1 MRLWTIQPLE
11 VLEIIKQEGEF
22 VCNPNYSDPDFKRAY
37 HWLVK
42 QMDNRGIE
50 HPYGLELP
58 IWAWYKTDWE
68 NKKPDLEQEDFSSN
82 RKNLVCIE
90 LEINDKDVLLTDF
103 YAWHYVLNDSFL
115 DSSHDEKEWDLQHEW
130 YDALAPEKR
139 QIVKEESW
147 NDIFNITPTQ
157 NEWIARG
164 REVQAIFW
172 KITKEMIKG
181 YESIPPYVKSA
192 KA

>member
-58 IWAWYKTDWE
+58 IWAWYKTEWE

-82 RKNLVCIE
+82 RNNLVCI
-90 LEINDKDVLLTDF
+90 
-103 YAWHYVLNDSFL
+103 
-115 DSSHDEKEWDLQHEW
+115 
-130 YDALAPEKR
+130 
-139 QIVKEESW
+139 
-147 NDIFNITPTQ
+147 
-157 NEWIARG
+157 
-164 REVQAIFW
+164 
-172 KITKEMIKG
+172 
-181 YESIPPYVKSA
+181 
-192 KA
+192 

>member
-1 MRLWTIQPLE
+1 MRLWTIQPIE
-11 VLEIIKQEGEF
+11 VLEIIKQKGEF
-22 VCNPNYSDPDFKRAY
+22 VCNPVYSDSDFKRAY
-37 HWLVK
+37 YWLVK
-42 QMDNRGIE
+42 QMDSRGIE

-68 NKKPDLEQEDFSSN
+68 NKKPDLEQEDFSDK
-82 RKNLVCIE
+82 RENLVCIE
-90 LEINDKDVLLTDF
+90 LEIDDKDVLLSDF

-115 DSSHDEKEWDLQHEW
+115 DSSHDEKEWDLQQGW

-139 QIVKEESW
+139 QGVKEESW

-157 NEWIARG
+157 NEWMARG
-164 REVQAIFW
+164 RDVQAVFW

-181 YESIPPYVKSA
+181 YESVHPGTKSA

>member
-22 VCNPNYSDPDFKRAY
+22 VCNPNYSDSDFKRAY

-68 NKKPDLEQEDFSSN
+68 NKKPDLEQEDFSDS

-139 QIVKEESW
+139 QIVKEES
-147 NDIFNITPTQ
+147 
-157 NEWIARG
+157 
-164 REVQAIFW
+164 
-172 KITKEMIKG
+172 
-181 YESIPPYVKSA
+181 
-192 KA
+192 

>member
-11 VLEIIKQEGEF
+11 VLEIIKQKGEF
-22 VCNPNYSDPDFKRAY
+22 VCNPVYSDSDFKRAY
-37 HWLVK
+37 YWLVK
-42 QMDNRGIE
+42 QMDSRGIE

-68 NKKPDLEQEDFSSN
+68 NKKPDLEQEDFSDK
-82 RKNLVCIE
+82 RENLVCI
-90 LEINDKDVLLTDF
+90 D
-103 YAWHYVLNDSFL
+103 DSFL
-115 DSSHDEKEWDLQHEW
+115 DSSHNEKEWDLQHEW

-139 QIVKEESW
+139 QGVKEESW

-164 REVQAIFW
+164 REVQAVFW

-181 YESIPPYVKSA
+181 YESVHPGVKSA

>member
-42 QMDNRGIE
+42 QMDNHGIE

-58 IWAWYKTDWE
+58 IWAWYKTEWE

-82 RKNLVCIE
+82 RNNLVCIE

-130 YDALAPEKR
+130 YDALTPEKR

-164 REVQAIFW
+164 REVQAVFW

-181 YESIPPYVKSA
+181 YESVHPDVKSA

>member
-11 VLEIIKQEGEF
+11 VLEIIKQKGEF
-22 VCNPNYSDPDFKRAY
+22 VCNPVYPDSDFKRAY
-37 HWLVK
+37 YWLVK
-42 QMDNRGIE
+42 QMDSRGIE

-68 NKKPDLEQEDFSSN
+68 NKKPDLEQEDFSDS
-82 RKNLVCIE
+82 REDLVCIE
-90 LEINDKDVLLTDF
+90 LEIDDKDVLLSDF

-115 DSSHDEKEWDLQHEW
+115 DSSHNEKEWDLQYEW

-139 QIVKEESW
+139 QGVKEESW

-157 NEWIARG
+157 NEWVARG
-164 REVQAIFW
+164 REVQAVFW

-181 YESIPPYVKSA
+181 YESVRSGVKSA

>member
-11 VLEIIKQEGEF
+11 VLEIIKQKGEF
-22 VCNPNYSDPDFKRAY
+22 VCNPNYSDSDFKSAY
-37 HWLVK
+37 YWLVK

-68 NKKPDLEQEDFSSN
+68 NKKPDLEQEDFSDSK
-82 RKNLVCIE
+82 KNLVCIE
-90 LEINDKDVLLTDF
+90 LEIDDKDVLLTDF

-147 NDIFNITPTQ
+147 NDIFNVTPTQ
-157 NEWIARG
+157 NGWITRG
-164 REVQAIFW
+164 RKVQAVFW
-172 KITKEMIKG
+172 KITKDMIKG
-181 YESIPPYVKSA
+181 YEKCTSWC
-192 KA
+192 